1 MEISNKVAIVTGAS
15 SGVGAATAIKLG
27 ACGVKVIVSYANNKK
42 GAEATLN
49 HIVAAGGEA
58 ICYQADVSDDAQC
71 KFLVAQ
77 AVSAFGQLDVLVNNA
92 GTTTFVEHKNLD
104 ALTDVHWQQ
113 ALGTNL
119 LGPFYLSRAALPE
132 MIKQGGGEIVMTS
145 STAGIN
151 AYGSSIA
158 YCASKAG
165 LNSLTK
171 TLARALGEHNVRVN
185 AICPGLIDGKW
196 GREGRGDS
204 WEAIKAYTEENN
216 ALGRVAKPEDIAD
229 GIIAIICG
237 TDMMTAQ
244 TIIVDGGFAI

>member
-1 MEISNKVAIVTGAS
+1 MEIKNKVAIVTGAS
-15 SGVGAATAIKLG
+15 SGVGAATAINLA
-27 ACGVKVIVSYANNKK
+27 ACGVKVIVNFVQNST
-42 GAEATLN
+42 GAEATVN
-49 HIVAAGGEA
+49 HILAAGGEA
-58 ICYQADVSDDAQC
+58 VSCRADVSEDAQC
-71 KFLVAQ
+71 KQLVAK
-77 AVSAFGQLDVLVNNA
+77 AGALFGQLDILINNA
-92 GTTTFVEHKNLD
+92 GTTTFVDHKNLD
-104 ALTDVHWQQ
+104 ALSDGVWMRT
-113 ALGTNL
+113 LGTNL
-119 LGPFYLSRAALPE
+119 LGPFYMSRAALPE

-171 TLARALGEHNVRVN
+171 TLARAMGEHNVRVN

-204 WEAIKAYTEENN
+204 WGAIKSYTENHN
-216 ALGRVAKPEDIAD
+216 ALGRVATPDDIAD
-229 GIIAIICG
+229 GIISIITG

-244 TIIVDGGFAI
+244 TVIIDGGFAV